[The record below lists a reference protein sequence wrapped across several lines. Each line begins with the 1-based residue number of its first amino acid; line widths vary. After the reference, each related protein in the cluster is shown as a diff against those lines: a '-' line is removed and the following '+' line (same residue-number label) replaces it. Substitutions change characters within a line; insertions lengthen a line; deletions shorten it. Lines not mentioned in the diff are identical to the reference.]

1 MHYRRAPISAILLWL
16 LLQTFMKVVLAIV
29 PPGTTVTASNQTQA
43 ESFLNLTLSKGHLD
57 ETSTPLQNFI
67 SYHVPDS
74 PTTLIF
80 HSFGSTIPV
89 NKLVQTM
96 ALALSVTVRSISEGR
111 GRFPIPNGLFQ
122 YTHEFLDR
130 NEIEIFVGDFRE
142 IGRPMSYLALF
153 DVLRGVGEF
162 MIMPGQKPQE
172 LEFEVEIQETGYVG
186 TGHVDYRSVATSA
199 SGVA

>member
-1 MHYRRAPISAILLWL
+1 
-16 LLQTFMKVVLAIV
+16 MKVVLAIAH
-29 PPGTTVTASNQTQA
+29 PGTTVTASNQTQA
-43 ESFLNLTLSKGHLD
+43 ESFLNLTLSKGHLN
-57 ETSTPLQNFI
+57 ETPTPFQNFI
-67 SYHVPDS
+67 SYRVPDS

-80 HSFGSTIPV
+80 HSFGSTIPA

-96 ALALSVTVRSISEGR
+96 ALALSVTVRSIGEGR
-111 GRFPIPNGLFQ
+111 GRLPIPNGLFQ

-142 IGRPMSYLALF
+142 IGRPMTYLALF
-153 DVLRGVGEF
+153 DALRGVGEF

-186 TGHVDYRSVATSA
+186 TGHVDYRSVETSA